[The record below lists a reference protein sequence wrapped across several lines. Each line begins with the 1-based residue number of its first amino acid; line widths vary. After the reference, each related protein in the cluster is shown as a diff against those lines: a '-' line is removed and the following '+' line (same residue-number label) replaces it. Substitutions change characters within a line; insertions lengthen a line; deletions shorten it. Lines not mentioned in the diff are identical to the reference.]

1 MHFRQRVSARGL
13 AGVVIFVCFSGCFW
27 VATASASEPYTESF
41 VGTRAL
47 GMGGGIRAAATGGT
61 GPLQNPSG
69 MSLMQSYNV
78 EADYFFARLR
88 SGHLFHAS
96 IVDSTSGYRLAGG
109 LYYTYHFDS
118 PSQPPSSRGHE
129 AGLALALPF
138 GDHVSVGGTAKYFH
152 LTGFEAAAD
161 GGTGGITFDAGVT
174 VRPLVGLSFGAVAT
188 NLRRIGLGTAPLAVG
203 YGAAVA
209 LGTDVMFAVDGLTNL
224 TREDPLPRKGTRLSG
239 GAEVTLDKK
248 VALRAGGGYDG
259 ITQNGFFTA
268 GLAAISEAGSLDFG
282 LRQDAFRNGTAARE
296 TVFGASFRLFIPQ
309 P

>member
-1 MHFRQRVSARGL
+1 
-13 AGVVIFVCFSGCFW
+13 
-27 VATASASEPYTESF
+27 
-41 VGTRAL
+41 
-47 GMGGGIRAAATGGT
+47 
-61 GPLQNPSG
+61 
-69 MSLMQSYNV
+69 MSLVQAYNV

-96 IVDSTSGYRLAGG
+96 IVDSTSGYRLSGG

-118 PSQPPSSRGHE
+118 PSQPPSSHGHE

-138 GDHVSVGGTAKYFH
+138 GDHVSIGGTAKYFR

-174 VRPLVGLSFGAVAT
+174 VRPIPTLSIGAVGS
-188 NLRRIGLGTAPLAVG
+188 NLRKLGLGTAPLAVG
-203 YGAAVA
+203 YGVALA
-209 LGTDVMFAVDGLTNL
+209 LGTDLMFVVDGVTNL
-224 TREDPLPRKGTRLSG
+224 TQDEPLPRKGTRLSG
-239 GAEVTLDKK
+239 GGELTLEKK

-268 GLAAISEAGSLDFG
+268 GVAAISEAGSLDFG
-282 LRQDAFRNGTAARE
+282 LRQDAFRNGSAARE
-296 TVFGASFRLFIPQ
+296 TVFGASFRLFVPQ